1 MEKFNRAPRFYKV
14 AALAGLGIMG
24 LSACGQTD
32 PPTPSEIAS
41 NIDYFTLNDVIAANG
56 EPVRCVEYGSESE
69 GTQDSKSW
77 FGFACDFEG
86 TATFPG
92 EVIGG

>member
-1 MEKFNRAPRFYKV
+1 MEKFNKVPRLYKA
-14 AALAGLGIMG
+14 AALTGIGILG

-32 PPTPSEIAS
+32 PPTPAEIEN
-41 NIDYFTLNDVIAANG
+41 NIEYFTLSGVIAANG
-56 EPVRCVEYGSESE
+56 EPVRCAMYGSESE

-92 EVIGG
+92 EVVGG